1 MIYDAVVIPG
11 GSAEI
16 VAKQALVVQFV
27 REAFSHYKPIAA
39 IGDGAVLL
47 DAAKVDKFAPGM
59 ITVSEEDFID
69 AFKIAMLKH
78 LGDREKPGATP
89 PSHRMFRPFLGTN
102 ATAWSA
108 SPRSK
113 RGSVLAVKGSA
124 AVGPPHLLFLNKS
137 LAQNLIDG

>member
-1 MIYDAVVIPG
+1 MIY

-69 AFKIAMLKH
+69 AFKIDMLKH
-78 LGDREKPGATP
+78 LHFEREVET
-89 PSHRMFRPFLGTN
+89 
-102 ATAWSA
+102 
-108 SPRSK
+108 
-113 RGSVLAVKGSA
+113 
-124 AVGPPHLLFLNKS
+124 
-137 LAQNLIDG
+137 I